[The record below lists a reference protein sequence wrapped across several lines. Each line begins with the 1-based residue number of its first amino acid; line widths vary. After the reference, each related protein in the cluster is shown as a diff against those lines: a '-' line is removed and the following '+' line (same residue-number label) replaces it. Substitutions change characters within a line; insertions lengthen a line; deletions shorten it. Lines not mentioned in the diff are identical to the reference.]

1 MDLQSNSNRI
11 TGLRKYKVIQ
21 LHDVILFAWLYIEPD
36 PADTLNQIF
45 PILLHQPTPS
55 IRITR
60 LIDEPNIV
68 YQDTTELNADWL
80 RLHDKGKRAI
90 TTQLHLDSDPMLG
103 VGEAPLKSLII
114 NTEHDL
120 TRFPTKIDRLT
131 RFLFTIYNFFLYSYF
146 PKFRDILPI
155 MSIKKE
161 LLHIQD
167 TGVIIKSDI
176 QTSHMKL
183 LRVILE
189 ELKETIKITGTL
201 RLKYPAALTGHIQT
215 GTHTLISIIIDRD
228 ITVID
233 TFPIAIV
240 TILHLVP
247 GDILKTQQ
255 RKPGLRIIIL

>member
-1 MDLQSNSNRI
+1 MDLQSNGDRI
-11 TGLRKYKVIQ
+11 TGLRENEVIQ
-21 LHDVILFAWLYIEPD
+21 LHDVILFTWLHIEPD
-36 PADTLNQIF
+36 PANTLDQIF
-45 PILLHQPTPS
+45 PILLHRPTPS

-60 LIDEPNIV
+60 LIYKPNIV
-68 YQDTTELNADWL
+68 YQDTTELDADRL

-90 TTQLHLDSDPMLG
+90 ATELHLNSDPML
-103 VGEAPLKSLII
+103 VVREAPLKSLII

-120 TRFPTKIDRLT
+120 TGFPTKIDRLT
-131 RFLFTIYNFFLYSYF
+131 RFLFRSNNLFLRIGL
-146 PKFRDILPI
+146 PKLRNKLPI
-155 MSIKKE
+155 MGIKKE

-167 TGVIIKSDI
+167 TRVIIKSDI
-176 QTSHMKL
+176 QTGHMKL

-215 GTHTLISIIIDRD
+215 RTHILIPIIVDRD
-228 ITVID
+228 ITVTN
-233 TFPIAIV
+233 TFPITIT
-240 TILHLVP
+240 TILHLLP